1 MDPVTMIRI
10 GAGILSVI
18 FVIIIVVRRKRM
30 ATRRKHVI

>member
-1 MDPVTMIRI
+1 MDAVTMVRI